1 MLWSTTAR
9 ANEHRPLD
17 LHVAELSKAGDPA
30 WAVRPGA
37 GVSGAYPP
45 WSMGPPLAAAPRRRR
60 PACAAVSTGGQGR
73 VSARAPAAARRRAPP
88 PGAAPPRRGG
98 RGRGPRGGPAPAG
111 PAAGAAAA
119 LADALTLKGWKAG
132 ESGSG
137 ACARAAWRLAQCAHY
152 MPAFVQPL
160 HPTLRARLPVR
171 IRGTVAGLPTAQASR
186 LPHAAKPKVAV
197 TYGSKLKRPAKV
209 IAGDR
214 TLAARA
220 YLKGCGDVQRVG
232 GEEGAGRGRA
242 QDSRRRA

>member
-1 MLWSTTAR
+1 
-9 ANEHRPLD
+9 
-17 LHVAELSKAGDPA
+17 V
-30 WAVRPGA
+30 
-37 GVSGAYPP
+37 
-45 WSMGPPLAAAPRRRR
+45 
-60 PACAAVSTGGQGR
+60 
-73 VSARAPAAARRRAPP
+73 
-88 PGAAPPRRGG
+88 
-98 RGRGPRGGPAPAG
+98 PAPAG

-220 YLKGCGDVQRVG
+220 YLKVAEMSSGSGARKVPAAGVPRTAADEHDASCARSNLTSAARPTGGAAEPVSRPSCAGAKQWVQPHG
-232 GEEGAGRGRA
+232 
-242 QDSRRRA
+242 